1 VSQPHRGK
9 RDIMYTAMNMHTED
23 IELVALT
30 DSDTLW
36 EKDTLENLVKVI
48 VGHDR
53 YREENTTCSCI
64 KIK

>member
-1 VSQPHRGK
+1 
-9 RDIMYTAMNMHTED
+9 MYTAMNMHTED

>member
-1 VSQPHRGK
+1 
-9 RDIMYTAMNMHTED
+9 M
-23 IELVALT
+23 VALT

-48 VGHDR
+48 VGHDK

-64 KIK
+64 KIKECGAVTGDVRIWNK